1 MKTSYYFAV
10 SLASLRLLYCLTV
23 FFLPV
28 VAWADD
34 PAPPYSL
41 EECYQL
47 ALQNSESLKISE
59 EDLSIADAQY
69 RQAMAALLPNIDLL
83 GSQRFRDNAN
93 FGRIMRGSS
102 FAEDNGGST
111 GGSGG
116 GLGRSQS
123 EITLGLSQPIF
134 HGFRDYLLLRAA
146 QGDYSAQ
153 ELDLSRSRELLYQD
167 VAALFY
173 EIQLHLAEV
182 AVYEAGRT
190 TLNARLKELGEFEK
204 LGKARESE
212 TLASRAELADLEAS
226 REAAQGQAR
235 TSLELMAFLTG
246 ISADQLSLEGT
257 KLTPE
262 LNPLAQYLER
272 VQARAD
278 LQAAAVRIEAEK
290 QRSQAISRERWPGLD
305 LTADAYPFE
314 DPDRTR
320 DWEAGLTLSMPI
332 FDGGMISARESEA
345 RALVKKTQLS
355 AQQKRRLAERDVRV
369 SYADSAAGFAE
380 YKSLQKLVSSAKKN
394 YEVQTRDYGLG
405 IVTNLDVLQAIRTK
419 QDAERRLELSR
430 YSYLAALTK
439 LEVSAG
445 GVVK

>member
-1 MKTSYYFAV
+1 M
-10 SLASLRLLYCLTV
+10 
-23 FFLPV
+23 
-28 VAWADD
+28 
-34 PAPPYSL
+34 
-41 EECYQL
+41 
-47 ALQNSESLKISE
+47 
-59 EDLSIADAQY
+59 
-69 RQAMAALLPNIDLL
+69 
-83 GSQRFRDNAN
+83 
-93 FGRIMRGSS
+93 
-102 FAEDNGGST
+102 
-111 GGSGG
+111 
-116 GLGRSQS
+116 
-123 EITLGLSQPIF
+123 
-134 HGFRDYLLLRAA
+134 
-146 QGDYSAQ
+146 
-153 ELDLSRSRELLYQD
+153 DLSRSRELLYQD